1 MQAQRR
7 KVDLLGSQ
15 SRGTTPAERAEQL
28 AAVQA
33 RLKSE
38 AAARRA
44 GASRAVRSEGSKHA
58 VRGRQRSGR

>member
-7 KVDLLGSQ
+7 SADLIASQ
-15 SRGTTPAERAEQL
+15 LRGIAPAERSEQL

-33 RLKSE
+33 HLKSE

-44 GASRAVRSEGSKHA
+44 EASRAVRSEGSKHKT
-58 VRGRQRSGR
+58 RGRQRSGR

>member
-1 MQAQRR
+1 MQAPRPR
-7 KVDLLGSQ
+7 ADLLGSQ
-15 SRGTTPAERAEQL
+15 ARGMTPAERAEQL

-44 GASRAVRSEGSKHA
+44 GASRAARSEGSKHA
-58 VRGRQRSGR
+58 TRGRQRSGR